1 MENYKIGDKVK
12 IRSWKSMEN
21 EFGLDGRGNIDSYI
35 SFVEAMRQS
44 CGKEMVITD
53 RLGMGTSYS
62 VDGGGGFVYSRD
74 TFVGGVM

>member
-1 MENYKIGDKVK
+1 MAKYKIGDKVK
-12 IRSWKSMEN
+12 IRSWESMKN
-21 EFGLDGRGNIDSYI
+21 EFGLNWYGDINSYI
-35 SFVEAMRQS
+35 SFAGAMRQS

-62 VDGGGGFVYSRD
+62 VDGGGGFVYSCD